1 LSLGR
6 VPDYYIILSARRV
19 IGNVSFPL
27 GAQGE
32 AMAEISS
39 GTALRQLQQ
48 AHAALKKAR
57 QALRMARGDAEA
69 APGVMHVGWESLVLC
84 HRLLAAIPLSA
95 ASEPVM
101 TKQLSVQRY
110 ATALLVRL
118 RRLARNEPAAAD
130 DDDSADDDDF

>member
-1 LSLGR
+1 MSG
-6 VPDYYIILSARRV
+6 
-19 IGNVSFPL
+19 
-27 GAQGE
+27 
-32 AMAEISS
+32 ISS

-48 AHAALKKAR
+48 AHAGLKKAR
-57 QALRMARGDAEA
+57 QALRMARGNAQA
-69 APGVMHVGWESLVLC
+69 APEVMNVGWESLTQC

-118 RRLARNEPAAAD
+118 RRLARNDVAAAD
-130 DDDSADDDDF
+130 DDESQDDDDDF